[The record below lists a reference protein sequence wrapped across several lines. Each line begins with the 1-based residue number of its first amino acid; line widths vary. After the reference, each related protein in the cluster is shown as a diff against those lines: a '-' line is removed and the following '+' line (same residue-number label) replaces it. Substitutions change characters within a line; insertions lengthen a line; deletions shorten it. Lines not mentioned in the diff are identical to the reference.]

1 MTDLIPEKYFLLIR
15 YGIIGVFGAFVQVFT
30 LWLWVSVL
38 GLRDQYLWGVVVGFC
53 TALAITFPLQK
64 YWSFRDGAHHKA
76 PRQFF
81 WYTMIA
87 LASLFINTFSLS
99 VTKVLLENAQIDFFR
114 IWYLVA
120 ETVIVSGVAL
130 LSFLTN
136 RAITFKSTHD
146 KNSKTQDID

>member
-1 MTDLIPEKYFLLIR
+1 MTGLIPEKYFLLIR
-15 YGIIGVFGAFVQVFT
+15 YGIIGVFGAFIQVFG
-30 LWLWVSVL
+30 LWLWVGVF
-38 GLRDQYLWGVVVGFC
+38 GLRDHYLWGVVVAFC
-53 TALAITFPLQK
+53 CALAITFPLQK
-64 YWSFRDGAHHKA
+64 YWSFRDGAHHKV

-120 ETVIVSGVAL
+120 ETIIVSGVAL

-136 RAITFKSTHD
+136 RAITFRRASEESGHESD
-146 KNSKTQDID
+146 